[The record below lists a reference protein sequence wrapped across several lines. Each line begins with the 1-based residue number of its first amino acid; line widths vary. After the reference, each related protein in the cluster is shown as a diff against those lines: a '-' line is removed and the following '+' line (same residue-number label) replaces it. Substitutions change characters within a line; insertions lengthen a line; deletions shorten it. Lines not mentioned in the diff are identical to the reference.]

1 MEGKT
6 IIFSDPLDVIK
17 LMGHKSVITL
27 FFITIK

>member
-27 FFITIK
+27 FLSQ